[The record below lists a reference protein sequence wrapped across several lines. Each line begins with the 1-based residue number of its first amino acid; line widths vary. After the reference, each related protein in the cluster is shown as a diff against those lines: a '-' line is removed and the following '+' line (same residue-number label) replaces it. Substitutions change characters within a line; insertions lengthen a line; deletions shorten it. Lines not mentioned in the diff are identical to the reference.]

1 MGIYWAVLVSFFPVD
16 GRESAKKL
24 ICCRFPQMFEN
35 VGIANS
41 AGIATALLV
50 VVSFIPTA
58 VLQWK
63 GHLMRGNMKA
73 RI

>member
-1 MGIYWAVLVSFFPVD
+1 MGIYWAVLVGFSCGWED
-16 GRESAKKL
+16 GAVRL
-24 ICCRFPQMFEN
+24 IWCRFPQMFEN

-50 VVSFIPTA
+50 VVSLIPTA